1 MKFYI
6 MSQSLDR
13 LKYQFIIRS
22 QINLFVKGGYKMDKT
37 TIIVVDDSPFASK
50 QIKDLVEENGYEV
63 IGYAKSGEEG
73 IKMYEELHPDIV
85 ILDIIMPGI
94 DGIETAEILEKSDPD
109 VTILMLSSLCDAGTL
124 EEVRAIGVKY
134 LIPKP
139 WEDDVLLAT
148 LELLKKHKEENEKE
162 DNN

>member
-1 MKFYI
+1 
-6 MSQSLDR
+6 
-13 LKYQFIIRS
+13 
-22 QINLFVKGGYKMDKT
+22 MDKT

-73 IKMYEELHPDIV
+73 IKMYEELHQDIV
-85 ILDIIMPGI
+85 ILDIIIPGI

-109 VTILMLSSLCDAGTL
+109 VTILMLSSLCDTGTL

-148 LELLKKHKEENEKE
+148 LELLKKHKEENKKE

>member
-1 MKFYI
+1 
-6 MSQSLDR
+6 
-13 LKYQFIIRS
+13 
-22 QINLFVKGGYKMDKT
+22 MDKT

-148 LELLKKHKEENEKE
+148 LELLKKHKEENKKE

>member
-1 MKFYI
+1 
-6 MSQSLDR
+6 
-13 LKYQFIIRS
+13 
-22 QINLFVKGGYKMDKT
+22 MDKT

-63 IGYAKSGEEG
+63 ICYAKSGEEG

-109 VTILMLSSLCDAGTL
+109 VTILMLSSLCDTGTL

-148 LELLKKHKEENEKE
+148 LELLKKHKEENKKE

>member
-1 MKFYI
+1 
-6 MSQSLDR
+6 
-13 LKYQFIIRS
+13 
-22 QINLFVKGGYKMDKT
+22 MDKT

-148 LELLKKHKEENEKE
+148 LELLKKHKEESKKE

>member
-1 MKFYI
+1 
-6 MSQSLDR
+6 
-13 LKYQFIIRS
+13 
-22 QINLFVKGGYKMDKT
+22 MDKT

-50 QIKDLVEENGYEV
+50 QIKDLVEENRYEV

-94 DGIETAEILEKSDPD
+94 DGIETAEILKKSDPD
-109 VTILMLSSLCDAGTL
+109 VTILMLSSLCDTGTL

-148 LELLKKHKEENEKE
+148 LELLKKHKEENKKE

>member
-1 MKFYI
+1 
-6 MSQSLDR
+6 
-13 LKYQFIIRS
+13 
-22 QINLFVKGGYKMDKT
+22 MDKT

-94 DGIETAEILEKSDPD
+94 DGIETAEILKKSDPD
-109 VTILMLSSLCDAGTL
+109 VTILMLSSLCDTGTL

-148 LELLKKHKEENEKE
+148 LELLKKHKEENNTE
-162 DNN
+162 

>member
-1 MKFYI
+1 
-6 MSQSLDR
+6 
-13 LKYQFIIRS
+13 
-22 QINLFVKGGYKMDKT
+22 MDKT

-109 VTILMLSSLCDAGTL
+109 VTILMLSSLCDTGTL

-148 LELLKKHKEENEKE
+148 LELLKKHKEVNKKE